1 MSETV
6 TVDVDLLE
14 DLAEELEYG
23 NTEDVIK
30 RLRGLTQPVQQDDIE
45 TEVAQDFAQAFED
58 PDNFD
63 FGHEERRAETGFA
76 NFGFDP
82 DEAQRLQNEQLD
94 RIRKNEG
101 EAGVQRQA
109 EGYSNSRLTPSGR
122 QTDPE

>member
-30 RLRGLTQPVQQDDIE
+30 RLRGLT
-45 TEVAQDFAQAFED
+45 VAQDFAQAFED